1 MAMATAGDAAAMT
14 ALDSAGPAACIT
26 VGRSMP
32 SIPLAASSSSAG
44 STDGSNAEYAG

>member
-1 MAMATAGDAAAMT
+1 MI
-14 ALDSAGPAACIT
+14 ALANAGPAACIMI
-26 VGRSMP
+26 GRNMP